1 MKTLSAFS
9 QKVEAEP
16 VELRKRFLLAFVAL
30 ALPLSR
36 PLAGLTVIV
45 AMLHELL
52 SLGASLLKGQKP
64 GIRFS
69 APLKASMLLFAL
81 YFASLFYA
89 DDFIFSWHKLETK
102 LCLLFCPLLFGL
114 NYSPSAG
121 RYIPKAFILGN
132 LLAVL
137 YSLGAAGLDT
147 FSTGLNYFHY
157 MRLSEYLHFHPT
169 VFSLYLFVALFFLL
183 DEWQKTASSGKPQWR
198 FLLPRLAVAILFV
211 GFILLLSARMAMM
224 SGFLLLGFYLF
235 RLLYVRK
242 GFLQSFGWMLL
253 ALVLSSAAAW
263 SIPSTR
269 YRIQVLLQ
277 GEEQGKREPNVRWE
291 IWDAAVQLATK
302 APLWGYGLG
311 DEDALLINKY
321 EELDYCKPYG
331 ERYNAHNQFLQTLL
345 ATGWPGLLVFLS
357 MLFLGFRRHFPKGR
371 TNSPVQQG
379 ETFGRQQ
386 AFKSPGQL
394 PAFFFMLLL
403 TINFSTESLLEM
415 QQSLIFFTL
424 FYSYFTFCD

>member
-9 QKVEAEP
+9 QKVEASPAEF
-16 VELRKRFLLAFVAL
+16 RKRLLLALIAL
-30 ALPLSR
+30 VLPLSR
-36 PLAGLTVIV
+36 PLAGLAVFV
-45 AMLHELL
+45 AILHEFF
-52 SLGASLLKGQKP
+52 SMAASLRRGQKP
-64 GIRFS
+64 AIRFS
-69 APLKASMLLFAL
+69 APLKVSMLLFAF

-89 DDFIFSWHKLETK
+89 DDFIFSWHKLETR

-137 YSLGAAGLDT
+137 YSLGAAGLET
-147 FSTGLNYFHY
+147 FSTGVNHFHY
-157 MRLSEYLHFHPT
+157 MKLSAYLHLHPT
-169 VFSLYLFVALFFLL
+169 VFSLYLFVSLFFLL
-183 DEWQKTASSGKPQWR
+183 DEWAQSGEFKWKP
-198 FLLPRLAVAILFV
+198 LLPRLAVAILFLV
-211 GFILLLSARMAMM
+211 FILLLSARMAMM
-224 SGFLLLGFYLF
+224 SGFLLLGIYLF

-253 ALVLSSAAAW
+253 ALTLSSAAAW

-269 YRIQVLLQ
+269 YRLQVLLQ
-277 GEEQGKREPNVRWE
+277 GEERGKQAPNVRWE
-291 IWDAAVQLATK
+291 IWDAATQLAAK

-311 DEDALLINKY
+311 DVDTLLVNKY

-345 ATGWPGLLVFLS
+345 ATGWPGLLVFLC

-371 TNSPVQQG
+371 TNSPAQQG

-394 PAFFFMLLL
+394 PALFFMLLL
-403 TINFSTESLLEM
+403 TINFSTESLLET
-415 QQSLIFFTL
+415 QQSLIFFSF
-424 FYSYFTFCD
+424 FYSYFTFSD

>member
-1 MKTLSAFS
+1 
-9 QKVEAEP
+9 
-16 VELRKRFLLAFVAL
+16 
-30 ALPLSR
+30 
-36 PLAGLTVIV
+36 
-45 AMLHELL
+45 
-52 SLGASLLKGQKP
+52 
-64 GIRFS
+64 
-69 APLKASMLLFAL
+69 MLLFAF

-169 VFSLYLFVALFFLL
+169 VFSLYLFVALLFLL
-183 DEWQKTASSGKPQWR
+183 DEWQKTASSGKPQWS

-242 GFLQSFGWMLL
+242 GFLQSLGWMLL

-269 YRIQVLLQ
+269 YRIQVLLP
-277 GEEQGKREPNVRWE
+277 GEEQEKRAPNVRWE
-291 IWDAAVQLATK
+291 IWDAAAQLAAK

-311 DEDALLINKY
+311 DVDTLLINKY
-321 EELDYCKPYG
+321 EELNYCKPYG
-331 ERYNAHNQFLQTLL
+331 EHYNAHNQFLQTLL

-357 MLFLGFRRHFPKGR
+357 MLFLGFRRHFPKGK
-371 TNSPVQQG
+371 TNSPAQQK
-379 ETFGRQQ
+379 ETFVRQQ

-394 PAFFFMLLL
+394 PALFFMLLL
-403 TINFSTESLLEM
+403 TINFSTESLLET
-415 QQSLIFFTL
+415 QQSLIFFSF
-424 FYSYFTFCD
+424 FYSYFTFSD